1 MSWSDPLQQLGNR
14 LLALK
19 RGRQYDFDF
28 LDGHE
33 ALRRLLVHAARHVP
47 YYGRLLAEKKIVE
60 GEAVH
65 MDRWTELPTLTKD
78 ILKERFDD
86 LTSDDIQT
94 RRWHPNA
101 SGGSTGTPTKYI
113 QDAAYDLYKEKTF
126 HHFCREMLAMDYF
139 KARKMI
145 LWGSQRDI
153 LKQKEGARSRLI
165 KWLENQVT
173 FNCFHI
179 SDEDLQT
186 FARALQR
193 FQPEIVRGYAVGVF
207 ELAEYILKH
216 QLKIPPPRFV
226 VSQAENLTPSMRA
239 AISRAFGCPVR
250 NFYGGREVSAIAGE
264 GDDGLLHVFSF
275 WNYVEVLDGHNRPV
289 REGEEGK
296 VAVTTLYNHAMPMI
310 RYEIGD
316 RAVQGPMSERYGYP
330 HPTLAALKGREVENF
345 VRRDGTMVSALFF
358 IHFIGVVFNDGNI
371 EKYQVI
377 QEDYD
382 QVRIRFVAGE
392 ELSSGIKQD
401 IEEMIHRAM
410 GNDCRI
416 VWERAADIPKTAEG
430 KFLYVQ
436 SLVKR
441 GAKV

>member
-1 MSWSDPLQQLGNR
+1 MRWSDPLQSLGNR

-19 RGRQYDFDF
+19 RGRQYDFTF
-28 LDGHE
+28 LDEHE
-33 ALRRLLVHAARHVP
+33 AMRRLLVHAARHVP
-47 YYGRLLAEKKIVE
+47 YYARLLAEQGVVD
-60 GEAVH
+60 GDAVN
-65 MDRWTELPTLTKD
+65 MDHFAGLPTLTKD

-86 LTSDDIQT
+86 LTSDDISS
-94 RRWHPNA
+94 RSWHHNA

-126 HHFCREMLAMDYF
+126 HHFCRQMLAMDYF
-139 KARKMI
+139 QARKLI

-153 LKQKEGARSRLI
+153 LKQKEGPRSRLI
-165 KWLENQVT
+165 KWMENQML
-173 FNCFHI
+173 FDCFHI
-179 SDEDLQT
+179 SDEDLQD
-186 FARALQR
+186 FVSALQCFR
-193 FQPEIVRGYAVGVF
+193 PQIVRGYAVGVF

-216 QLKIPPPRFV
+216 QLKVPPPRFV
-226 VSQAENLTPSMRA
+226 VSQAENLTPSMHA
-239 AISRAFGCPVR
+239 AIGRAFGCPVR

-264 GDDGLLHVFSF
+264 GDDGLLHIFSF
-275 WNYVEVLDGHNRPV
+275 WNYVEVLDEHNRPV

-316 RAVQGPMSERYGYP
+316 RAVRGPMSERYGYP

-345 VRRDGTMVSALFF
+345 VRRDGTVVSAIFF
-358 IHFIGVVFNDGNI
+358 IHFISVVFNDGKI

-382 QVRIRFVAGE
+382 RIRIRFVSGE
-392 ELSSGIKQD
+392 DLSSGIKGG
-401 IEEMIHRAM
+401 IEENIHRVM
-410 GNDCRI
+410 GNDCRV
-416 VWERAADIPKTAEG
+416 VWERTVDIPKTAEG

-441 GAKV
+441 GARV